1 MSMISNG
8 SISSNME
15 ETAGLAP
22 IVNLSMADQ
31 VEEQLRAYF
40 KKRGFQPGDSLP
52 KENELAD
59 ALNVSRSVIREA
71 LSRLRMLG
79 MVDSRKRRGM
89 VLAEPDVLSGLDRI
103 VDSNLLSLEAKK
115 ELFELRLVI
124 ELGLGDLLFLR
135 MDKKEL
141 AILDKIVE
149 EEEKH
154 ANSPA
159 NHSKY
164 EVEFH
169 GMLYQMTGNKTL
181 YRFQKMLIYVF
192 EYAMEVTS
200 GLDDKLRTGSVSHR
214 DLVEI
219 LKKGNPEEF
228 RTAMRKHLEPY
239 YMQL

>member
-1 MSMISNG
+1 MSIDNSG
-8 SISSNME
+8 SRSGELDEM
-15 ETAGLAP
+15 AGLAP

-31 VEEQLRAYF
+31 VEERLRAYF
-40 KKRGFQPGDSLP
+40 KNRGFLPGDPLP
-52 KENELAD
+52 KESELAD
-59 ALNVSRSVIREA
+59 ALNVSRNVIREA

-89 VLAEPDVLSGLDRI
+89 VLTEPDVLSGLDRI
-103 VDSNLLSLEAKK
+103 VDSNLLSLEAKR

-135 MDKKEL
+135 MDKKKL
-141 AILDKIVE
+141 AVLDKIVE

-159 NHSKY
+159 KHSKY

-200 GLDDKLRTGSVSHR
+200 GLEDHLRTGSVSHR

-219 LKKGNPEEF
+219 LRNGNPEDF

-239 YMQL
+239 FRQL